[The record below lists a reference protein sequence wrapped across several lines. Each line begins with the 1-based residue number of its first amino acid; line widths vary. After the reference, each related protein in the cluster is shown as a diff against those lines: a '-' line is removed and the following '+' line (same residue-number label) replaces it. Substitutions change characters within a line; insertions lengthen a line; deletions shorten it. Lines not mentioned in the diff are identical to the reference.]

1 VGWLHTLINGS
12 AEAPRLGH
20 SERRWALL
28 FDGSVGM
35 AVRIYGRAHA
45 TVAAHVQWAEPS
57 VSVYFVDQSV
67 ASTGRPNLML
77 SLTLG
82 AWL

>member
-1 VGWLHTLINGS
+1 LHTSIKGN
-12 AEAPRLGH
+12 ADEPRLGH
-20 SERRWALL
+20 SDQRWALL

-35 AVRIYGRAHA
+35 AVRIHGRAHA
-45 TVAAHVQWAEPS
+45 TVAAHVQWAAPS
-57 VSVYFVDQSV
+57 VSIHFLDTTV